1 MKDNSILTSPVHAVN
16 IGARLLG
23 EALEQQKIDVV
34 ILNWKPPI
42 EVHLSQ
48 RIQEILDKME

>member
-1 MKDNSILTSPVHAVN
+1 MKDNSIFTSPVHAVN
-16 IGARLLG
+16 VGARLLG